1 MKIKS
6 LHLRDGLSTG
16 SYDFGN
22 LTVITSRHNKSGK
35 TTLLRC
41 LLYSLGY
48 PIPSMS
54 GMSFEKMNFD
64 VAIQSDSGRELRLSR
79 FNETIELAQSG
90 TEETTTFS
98 LPADRTRLHQMVFG
112 IENETV
118 LDNLLGTFY
127 FDQEKGWTLLNRGT
141 VIGSI
146 HFSIEDFLRGLTGR
160 SCSQER
166 EKLAAVQQDISKY
179 QHMLNVAQYKLELT
193 ESGDAV
199 PFDTPAEEIMRE
211 VLRLR
216 NKRKPMENEVRRL
229 KGTIKDNEEFRRYI
243 DSMQLRVKT
252 PNGETILVTAEN
264 IVGFSDMR
272 QYLRAKLVTLQ
283 GQIAVIDNQ
292 IKSFE
297 TRQKENETLFSVETT
312 IQRFA
317 EELAHI
323 SVDAPAVER
332 ILKSL
337 RSQKDKLKEVIRDA
351 LKRERTTVEGLTN
364 SILGYLREFG
374 IEERFGRDIFTSDL
388 KSLSGTIFHLQVFA
402 FTISYAKLVRERT
415 GIVLP
420 LIIDSPNGREVERS
434 TVQKMMEILLR
445 DFAQHQLII
454 ATIYNPMLSEQNT
467 IELDNG
473 VVGFERVEVDNG
485 TESLPT
491 QGPLVSAP
499 IDIATRLR
507 EKDQK

>member
-6 LHLRDGLSTG
+6 LHLHDGLTTR
-16 SYDFGN
+16 SYDFGS
-22 LTVITSRHNKSGK
+22 LTVVTSQHNKSGK

-54 GMSFEKMNFD
+54 GISFEKMNFD
-64 VAIQSDSGRELRLSR
+64 VMIQGDFGREFRLSR
-79 FNETIELAQSG
+79 FNESIELDQSG
-90 TEETTTFS
+90 AEETTTFS
-98 LPADRTRLHQMVFG
+98 LPADRTRLHQIVFG

-118 LDNLLGTFY
+118 LDNLLGAFY
-127 FDQEKGWTLLNRGT
+127 LDQEKGWTLLNRGK
-141 VIGSI
+141 VIGNI

-166 EKLAAVQQDISKY
+166 EKLVAVRQEISKY

-211 VLRLR
+211 ILRLR
-216 NKRKPMENEVRRL
+216 NKRKPIENEVRRL
-229 KGTIKDNEEFRRYI
+229 KETIKNNEEFRRYI

-252 PNGETILVTAEN
+252 PHDETILVTAEN

-283 GQIAVIDNQ
+283 EQIAVIDNR

-297 TRQKENETLFSVETT
+297 NRQKENETLVSVETT

-317 EELAHI
+317 EELDHV

-337 RSQKDKLKEVIRDA
+337 RSQKTMLEEVIRDA
-351 LKRERTTVEGLTN
+351 LKRERATVEGLTN
-364 SILGYLREFG
+364 SIQGYLREFG
-374 IEERFGRDIFTSDL
+374 IEERYGRDIFTRDL

-415 GIVLP
+415 GVVLP
-420 LIIDSPNGREVERS
+420 LIIDSPNGREVESS
-434 TVQKMMEILLR
+434 TVRKMMEILLR
-445 DFAQHQLII
+445 DFSDHQLII
-454 ATIYNPMLSEQNT
+454 ATIYDPMLPEQKT
-467 IELDNG
+467 IELDDG
-473 VVGFERVEVDNG
+473 VVGFEKAE
-485 TESLPT
+485 
-491 QGPLVSAP
+491 
-499 IDIATRLR
+499 
-507 EKDQK
+507 